1 MFQHVGGRVCTAYV
15 GTATRYAA
23 LHVFPP
29 PVSASEVKGGGLFS
43 LYFLFSGHP
52 GFD

>member
-1 MFQHVGGRVCTAYV
+1 MFQHAGGRICTAYG

-29 PVSASEVKGGGLFS
+29 PVSASKMKGGGSF
-43 LYFLFSGHP
+43 FLFSGHP
-52 GFD
+52 GLD